1 LQILI
6 IDAQYQLLKLKKII
20 FKNMILLEKILG
32 GQGCLFIDAAV
43 TGRRFYA
50 LVVNDDCVLTTLTT
64 AGGQNLL
71 TQYGLSGKTLKAG
84 ALIPMFDGDPIA
96 AVTPSS
102 GSLIGYGQESA
113 L

>member
-1 LQILI
+1 
-6 IDAQYQLLKLKKII
+6 
-20 FKNMILLEKILG
+20 
-32 GQGCLFIDAAV
+32 
-43 TGRRFYA
+43 
-50 LVVNDDCVLTTLTT
+50 
-64 AGGQNLL
+64 LL